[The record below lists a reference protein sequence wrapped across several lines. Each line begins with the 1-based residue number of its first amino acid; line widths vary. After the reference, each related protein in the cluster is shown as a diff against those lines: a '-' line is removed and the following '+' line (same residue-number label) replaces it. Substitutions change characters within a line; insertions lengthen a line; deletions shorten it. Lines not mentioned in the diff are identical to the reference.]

1 MRLTHDEIETI
12 RIHINAF
19 KENVCNQHRWKE
31 AEEYQT
37 IVDKLDDL
45 LTVDAI
51 PVEWLEESTREREG
65 TDYENFIIEVL
76 NEWAEQRK
84 EE

>member
-1 MRLTHDEIETI
+1 MTKEEAIKYLI
-12 RIHINAF
+12 RPI
-19 KENVCNQHRWKE
+19 
-31 AEEYQT
+31 QT
-37 IVDKLDDL
+37 STELSGECAKQFDAYLMAIDALK
-45 LTVDAI
+45 TEAI

-76 NEWAEQRK
+76 NAWAEQRK